1 MTAPMASSARSTPTA
16 SRSLFSIVDP
26 IFTEQG
32 IEIVDGLTPEDLYT
46 NEFIDE
52 SISLGF

>member
-1 MTAPMASSARSTPTA
+1 MASSARSTPTA